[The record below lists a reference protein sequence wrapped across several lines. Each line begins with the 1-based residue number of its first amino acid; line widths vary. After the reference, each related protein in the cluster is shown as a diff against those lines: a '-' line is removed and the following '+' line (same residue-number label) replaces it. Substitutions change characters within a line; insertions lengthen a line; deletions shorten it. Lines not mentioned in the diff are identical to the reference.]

1 MGLQKQEKLSM
12 NSNRYIFNKYYSC
25 CFWATHI
32 RNHMKWEL
40 KWRKVFCYFL
50 SKVCQVVLNM
60 IGNRIFKWIY
70 WMDNASIHKTL
81 AVKEFWENSKISVV
95 TIPPYLSSLNAAET
109 VIHSIKSK
117 LKSLV
122 GGGRWV
128 LIINSNIYL

>member
-1 MGLQKQEKLSM
+1 MGYKGKKSSLWIPIDTFSISIILAVSEQHIYGIIWNES
-12 NSNRYIFNKYYSC
+12 SND
-25 CFWATHI
+25 A
-32 RNHMKWEL
+32 
-40 KWRKVFCYFL
+40 KVFCYFL

-60 IGNRIFKWIY
+60 IGDRIFKWIY
-70 WMDNASIHKTL
+70 WMDNSSIHKTL

-95 TIPPYLSSLNAAET
+95 TIPPYWPSLNAAET
-109 VIHSIKSK
+109 VIHSIKNK